1 MKGVEFM
8 QQKVNAVSVMAGN
21 EEKVFEDVM
30 ILKGAE
36 GLYIETVEKIGTDND
51 GNDLTQNVLT
61 MYPWEKVVSLSWK
74 ENTLIE
80 SVKQAVILEA
90 LQDLE
95 GFLDDYDEEE
105 DEESEINDDQEFI
118 GGENTSNDKND
129 DENEDDENVVR
140 NIEGLKLKSPYYFQD
155 RMEKRDEVLFLKTDQ
170 GRFNSYSRTCHMNT
184 RRQPVI
190 LNQRE
195 LDKINKE
202 HPGFLKDEDIIKYGS
217 NPDKKYYYI

>member
-1 MKGVEFM
+1 MKGVRVM
-8 QQKVNAVSVMAGN
+8 QQKVNAVSVMAGS

-61 MYPWEKVVSLSWK
+61 MYPWEKIVSLAWK

-95 GFLDDYDEEE
+95 GFLDDYEEDEE
-105 DEESEINDDQEFI
+105 DEESP
-118 GGENTSNDKND
+118 TPT
-129 DENEDDENVVR
+129 ED
-140 NIEGLKLKSPYYFQD
+140 
-155 RMEKRDEVLFLKTDQ
+155 KRDDPKV
-170 GRFNSYSRTCHMNT
+170 
-184 RRQPVI
+184 
-190 LNQRE
+190 
-195 LDKINKE
+195 
-202 HPGFLKDEDIIKYGS
+202 
-217 NPDKKYYYI
+217 NPYE